1 MFRKSKKVNLP
12 YRQPTQFEMM
22 KALIA
27 HEEREAARRGE
38 ETFREAND
46 FNVEDD
52 PDPLERFF
60 SQETPYE
67 EAGEFMESMVMQ
79 DKGFTVVGKNGELIE
94 FDEHGRR
101 IPQPAGQRAQEGAQR
116 SVDRMA
122 ASQPPVEN
130 AAAEA
135 DETQNTT

>member
-1 MFRKSKKVNLP
+1 MFKRSKKVNLP

-22 KALIA
+22 KALID
-27 HEEREAARRGE
+27 HEEREAARNGQ

-46 FNVEDD
+46 FDVEDD

-79 DKGFTVVGKNGELIE
+79 DKGFTVVGKDGKPIE
-94 FDEHGRR
+94 FDEHGRLVT
-101 IPQPAGQRAQEGAQR
+101 QPAGQRAQEGAQR